1 MTVRAFAW
9 PWLSMDVSSFLIAQP
24 LLPLHYSGVQVISG
38 ALSERV
44 EMI

>member
-9 PWLSMDVSSFLIAQP
+9 PWLSVDASSFLIAQP